1 MYGRTAAFLNYKKWY
16 AEASV
21 VYSAPKLLNEYS
33 PSGEDNLQYA
43 TEVGMPGWY
52 TLNAKLGYSF
62 NKYLRV
68 QVALDNIMD
77 IKYRTFGS
85 GVSAAGRNIMV
96 TLRSNF

>member
-1 MYGRTAAFLNYKKWY
+1 
-16 AEASV
+16 
-21 VYSAPKLLNEYS
+21 
-33 PSGEDNLQYA
+33 
-43 TEVGMPGWY
+43 MPGWY